1 MGPVSAVGGVA
12 SDCARNGEARQ
23 CTCGEGARVAGSNTG
38 CVDAAPAVGDA
49 AAAAARHREDLG
61 RVGAG
66 AGGKVVDVSP
76 PPRSSE
82 QSAAAPATDAAMTV
96 PVSNTL
102 PLGGAAGTP
111 AEVAAEA
118 AAKSALGT
126 AAAAA
131 QDPLGRMREHQ
142 RRKTSCYALWE

>member
-1 MGPVSAVGGVA
+1 MGPVSAVGGVV

-23 CTCGEGARVAGSNTG
+23 CTCGKGARVAGSNTG
-38 CVDAAPAVGDA
+38 CVGAAPAVGDA
-49 AAAAARHREDLG
+49 AAVAARRREDLG

-66 AGGKVVDVSP
+66 AGGKVVDVAP
-76 PPRSSE
+76 LRLSE

-111 AEVAAEA
+111 A
-118 AAKSALGT
+118 KMQRLLRRL
-126 AAAAA
+126 
-131 QDPLGRMREHQ
+131 PLGRTM
-142 RRKTSCYALWE
+142 